1 MNASNVNRL
10 AASTA
15 CRQPLFCL
23 ALALGLFVSNLEC
36 CQAAIE
42 TRETLKTYF
51 ETGDVPTQ
59 EQFSNLIDSL
69 IHYTED
75 RHLLGLVTLS
85 DGKAALLPE
94 GMTVG
99 PLSTFAPVAG
109 LSDEW
114 AGQLGFAGL
123 AFTENSETH
132 YGYLQI
138 RSGEPGSSGAPG
150 GPTLYPMFVAYF
162 VFESLADTPI
172 VTSSVPEPSTLVLG
186 VVGGLLGLWAVIR
199 RGRV

>member
-1 MNASNVNRL
+1 M
-10 AASTA
+10 
-15 CRQPLFCL
+15 
-23 ALALGLFVSNLEC
+23 
-36 CQAAIE
+36 
-42 TRETLKTYF
+42 KTFF

-59 EQFSNLIDSL
+59 EQFSNLIDSF
-69 IHYTED
+69 IHQED
-75 RHLLGLVTLS
+75 DGVYVRMIPGS
-85 DGKAALLPE
+85 GGKAALLTE

-123 AFTENSETH
+123 AFTQNSETH

-138 RSGEPGSSGAPG
+138 RSGDPGSSGTPG
-150 GPTLYPMFVAYF
+150 GPPLYPMFVAYF

-172 VTSSVPEPSTLVLG
+172 VISSVPEPSTLVLG
-186 VVGGLLGLWAVIR
+186 ILGGLLGLWAVAR
-199 RGRV
+199 RRNPRV